1 MMTRSFFTVAAL
13 AVVLAGQAAAQI
25 PTQIAPKRDEG
36 NPNPLTAPPS
46 SYTLEQLHSGIPFE
60 GRWVAYARPDAAQ
73 LLPPDVLPPNQVLGK
88 IDEYLKPEYAA
99 KHKEFDHLNDE
110 VGILQQTVQLRCLPY
125 NMPGERQESR
135 LELNVIPTPRI
146 WTITGAGSNIR
157 FIHIGGEHPKDLKPS
172 WLGHTVGHWE
182 GDTLVTDTVG
192 FNDEGMLENGV
203 HHTTQLHMTARYKLV
218 QVNGRNAILGI
229 YTYDDPGSMTKPMKF
244 ARVWAAAP
252 PNGVASQ
259 EAMCNENNKSR

>member
-1 MMTRSFFTVAAL
+1 MIRTLFKAAAL
-13 AVVLAGQAAAQI
+13 AALLAGQVSAQI
-25 PTQIAPKRDEG
+25 PTAVAPPRDEG
-36 NPNPLTAPPS
+36 NPNPMTKPAS
-46 SYTLEQLHSGIPFE
+46 QYTLDELHSGLPFE
-60 GRWVAYARPDAAQ
+60 GRWVAYARPDAAT
-73 LLPPDVLPPNQVLGK
+73 LVPEGVLPPHQVLPK

-99 KHKEFDHLNDE
+99 RHKEFDRLNDE

-135 LELNVIPTPRI
+135 LEVNIAPTPKI
-146 WTITGAGSNIR
+146 WTITGAGANIR

-172 WLGHTVGHWE
+172 WLGHTIGHWE

-203 HHTTQLHMTARYKLV
+203 RHTSQLHMTASYKLV
-218 QVNGRNAILGI
+218 QIGGRNAILGI
-229 YTYDDPGSMTKPMKF
+229 YLYDDPGSMTKPMRY
-244 ARVWAAAP
+244 ARVLASAP
-252 PNGVASQ
+252 PNGAPSQ